1 MPFNAPFRQK
11 IYPSDLICGLME
23 DRFKYIKGVYE
34 FQLIELKI
42 NQYRVR
48 PRIIDEY
55 VIPIDAETKVSGQKQ
70 KNRMTL
76 GKKRRFQSN
85 FMSYLDQH
93 PKYCTTQRSLADIEK
108 EEKEDEKIDAN
119 VMLQFGRK
127 CKGGL
132 SWITISDDEITK
144 DMHVHFILD
153 SIDMVYVV
161 QKKAYISFWGSASD
175 ITARELR
182 WVYRNR
188 HLYRVQQKIQFWLRG
203 KPTTPP
209 WEGKE
214 GEALWNQYIPKNE
227 PF

>member
-11 IYPSDLICGLME
+11 IHPNDLIYGLKDQRINYTKE
-23 DRFKYIKGVYE
+23 FPEFK
-34 FQLIELKI
+34 LLELEMSK
-42 NQYRVR
+42 YRVR

-55 VIPIDAETKVSGQKQ
+55 VIPVDAEMRSDGQER

-76 GKKRRFQSN
+76 GRKQRFQSN
-85 FMSYLDQH
+85 FMSYLSQH
-93 PKYCTTQRSLADIEK
+93 PKYYTTQKSLADIKK
-108 EEKEDEKIDAN
+108 EEEREKTN
-119 VMLQFGRK
+119 VDIMSQFGRK

-132 SWITISDDEITK
+132 SWITRNDDEMTK

-153 SIDMVYVV
+153 KIDMEYIV
-161 QKKAYISFWGSASD
+161 QKKEYPGSRGSSD

-182 WVYRNR
+182 WIYRNR
-188 HLYRVQQKIQFWLRG
+188 HFFRVQQKIQFWLNG

-209 WEGKE
+209 WESKE
-214 GEALWNQYIPKNE
+214 GEALWNQYIPQNE

>member
-11 IYPSDLICGLME
+11 IHLGDLIYGLKDQRTNYTKKFPE
-23 DRFKYIKGVYE
+23 FK
-34 FQLIELKI
+34 LLELKMS
-42 NQYRVR
+42 QYRVR

-55 VIPIDAETKVSGQKQ
+55 VIPVDAEMRSDGQKR

-76 GKKRRFQSN
+76 GKKKRFQSN

-93 PKYCTTQRSLADIEK
+93 PKYYTTQKSLADIKK
-108 EEKEDEKIDAN
+108 EEGEEREKINAN
-119 VMLQFGRK
+119 VTLQLGRK

-132 SWITISDDEITK
+132 SWITINDDEMTK

-153 SIDMVYVV
+153 DIDMEYIV
-161 QKKAYISFWGSASD
+161 QKKEYPSSWGSSD
-175 ITARELR
+175 ITASELR

-188 HLYRVQQKIQFWLRG
+188 HLFRVQQKIQFWLNG

-209 WEGKE
+209 WESKE